1 VTKTTTTTITTPTAF
16 HGETSTTGMICI
28 CSRNIFIVLQ
38 IYLFMNQEQRLVT
51 QLSQLKDI
59 LDDAKAILEWHKLK
73 VFEKSS
79 NPSLKVFLQDDTFQ
93 QLTDKQAAFQMLWAK
108 TSTLLQDKTIK
119 LSRDKKCEFRKE
131 LNKLSLQF
139 YYLGSD
145 VRIY

>member
-1 VTKTTTTTITTPTAF
+1 
-16 HGETSTTGMICI
+16 
-28 CSRNIFIVLQ
+28 
-38 IYLFMNQEQRLVT
+38 MNQNR
-51 QLSQLKDI
+51 QLTAQLIQLKNI

-73 VFEKSS
+73 VFEKNS
-79 NPSLKVFLQDDTFQ
+79 NPSLKLFFQDGTFQ

-119 LSRDKKCEFRKE
+119 LSRGKKYEFRKE
-131 LNKLSLQF
+131 LNKLSLQY

>member
-1 VTKTTTTTITTPTAF
+1 
-16 HGETSTTGMICI
+16 
-28 CSRNIFIVLQ
+28 
-38 IYLFMNQEQRLVT
+38 MNQEQRLVT

-59 LDDAKAILEWHKLK
+59 LEDAKAILEWFKLK

-93 QLTDKQAAFQMLWAK
+93 QLTDKFVAFEVLWAK
-108 TSTLLQDKTIK
+108 TSTLLKDKTIK
-119 LSRDKKCEFRKE
+119 LSQNKRNEFRKQ

-139 YYLGSD
+139 FYLNSD

>member
-1 VTKTTTTTITTPTAF
+1 
-16 HGETSTTGMICI
+16 
-28 CSRNIFIVLQ
+28 
-38 IYLFMNQEQRLVT
+38 MNQEQRLVT

-93 QLTDKQAAFQMLWAK
+93 QLTDKQGAFQMLWAR
-108 TSTLLQDKTIK
+108 TSTLLKDKTIK
-119 LSRDKKCEFRKE
+119 LHRDKKCEFQKE

-139 YYLGSD
+139 FYLGSD